1 VQQRLASTLRQP
13 KLCQFDYI
21 LYHHHIIRF
30 HKVKTWIKYK
40 HVIYYIEYL
49 PAARSKAARHTLRL
63 ERCLECV
70 IRAEEFAVLSY
81 LFQSRQINVRYLIY
95 KAINAVSMPC
105 PVLQLISQVSLT
117 PSFLDSAAIV
127 FVELLLSISLLLMIK
142 MVSGVID
149 SVNNA

>member
-81 LFQSRQINVRYLIY
+81 LFQSRQINVRYLIFSCSFESFLLPLFQ
-95 KAINAVSMPC
+95 KIIQSNQCCINALSSSTAYKPSVS
-105 PVLQLISQVSLT
+105 
-117 PSFLDSAAIV
+117 DSKL
-127 FVELLLSISLLLMIK
+127 F
-142 MVSGVID
+142 G
-149 SVNNA
+149 

>member
-81 LFQSRQINVRYLIY
+81 VFQSRQINVRYLIFSCSFESFLLPLFQ
-95 KAINAVSMPC
+95 KIIQSNQCCINALSSSTAYKPSVS
-105 PVLQLISQVSLT
+105 
-117 PSFLDSAAIV
+117 DSKL
-127 FVELLLSISLLLMIK
+127 F
-142 MVSGVID
+142 G
-149 SVNNA
+149 